1 MLLSNQTIIEKWR
14 PDFSASGVADP
25 IWTRLRYGKTI
36 LCNSL
41 EWAEWSSNPVQVE
54 LCDVCG
60 TAGCASGGYVHVSAL
75 GDTVLWTMP
84 NWVTE
89 TDVGEG
95 RLFPATVI
103 EKFGSVAFPVGV
115 WDSLRVAAAE
125 VPTFGSLAR
134 AGGHAL
140 RDAWAI
146 GQSRPKA
153 LDRLVPLLRECLVGA
168 DTLDVG
174 DAIQWIEHWLQ
185 WFDERVANCVEG
197 TLASPETTGS
207 RIETLYFDGPGTADW
222 TALAEVNGSFVPAF
236 SPNHIFIPGG

>member
-1 MLLSNQTIIEKWR
+1 
-14 PDFSASGVADP
+14 
-25 IWTRLRYGKTI
+25 
-36 LCNSL
+36 
-41 EWAEWSSNPVQVE
+41 
-54 LCDVCG
+54 
-60 TAGCASGGYVHVSAL
+60 
-75 GDTVLWTMP
+75 MP

-95 RLFPATVI
+95 HLFPATVI

-153 LDRLVPLLRECLVGA
+153 VDRLVPLLRECLVAA

-174 DAIQWIEHWLQ
+174 DAIQWIEHWLR
-185 WFDERVANCVEG
+185 WFDERAANDVEG